1 MDGRVESRMSA
12 PAFRITAGV
21 FAAGMV
27 GLMVLTESVRGG
39 LFMAG
44 FVLWP
49 LLVSLG
55 LSVWMIH
62 GPCQK
67 ALVVGT
73 VLYGL
78 WMGFV
83 CLDAFVWHVDAQS
96 AVGLVVAMV
105 VALPVMLVVWLFAFV
120 RWMKRRGVQ

>member
-1 MDGRVESRMSA
+1 
-12 PAFRITAGV
+12 
-21 FAAGMV
+21 
-27 GLMVLTESVRGG
+27 
-39 LFMAG
+39 MAG

-49 LLVSLG
+49 LLVSLV

-78 WMGFV
+78 WMGLV

>member
-1 MDGRVESRMSA
+1 MSA

-21 FAAGMV
+21 YAAGV
-27 GLMVLTESVRGG
+27 AGLMFFTESVSGG
-39 LFMAG
+39 LFMSAMV
-44 FVLWP
+44 FWP
-49 LLVSLG
+49 LAVSLA
-55 LSVWMIH
+55 LSGWMIH

-67 ALVVGT
+67 ALIVGT

-78 WMGFV
+78 WMGLV

-96 AVGLVVAMV
+96 AFGLVVAMV

-120 RWMKRRGVQ
+120 RWVKRRGIQ

>member
-1 MDGRVESRMSA
+1 MLGWGVESRMSS

-21 FAAGMV
+21 VAAGVV
-27 GLMVLTESVRGG
+27 GLMVLTESVSDG
-39 LFMAG
+39 LFLAL

-55 LSVWMIH
+55 LAVWMIH

-67 ALVVGT
+67 ALILGT

-78 WMGFV
+78 WMGLV

-105 VALPVMLVVWLFAFV
+105 VALPVMGGIWVFAFV
-120 RWMKRRGVQ
+120 KWMARSRE